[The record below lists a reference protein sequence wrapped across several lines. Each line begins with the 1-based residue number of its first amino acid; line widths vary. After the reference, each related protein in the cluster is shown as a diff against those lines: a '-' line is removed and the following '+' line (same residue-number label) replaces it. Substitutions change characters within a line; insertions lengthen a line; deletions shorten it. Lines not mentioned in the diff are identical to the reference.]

1 MLLFKK
7 INLRLHDFV
16 ALNRTLFII
25 AWFYGAI
32 LHYYNPQ
39 SWRMLFDITY
49 LLIALY
55 ILYTKIS
62 HFFARRSFINFLLNS
77 PLNLVIGALGTGK
90 TALMVLSSY
99 LLSGWKTISTF
110 PITNKQML
118 SLGHMSLLDYNYPI
132 LDEKS
137 LLLWDETNL
146 FLEGTDYKENDRVTQ
161 GLQEYFASARQFTH
175 IVLASGQRAEHIW
188 VKVRDIANSI
198 IVGIRKKPVS
208 IFRPYLQVIY
218 GTFKSVSEYEQWR
231 LTLINAKNDKKGRK
245 IKYRSIPELDI
256 YFFKLKI
263 PMSILN
269 LYDNKYLSFLRELS
283 NRALNDNYQHKFW
296 NDNVMDIEALE
307 YLKMEKFSK
316 ILTKLKNN
324 LNKKNK

>member
-1 MLLFKK
+1 
-7 INLRLHDFV
+7 
-16 ALNRTLFII
+16 
-25 AWFYGAI
+25 
-32 LHYYNPQ
+32 
-39 SWRMLFDITY
+39 MLFFQNY
-49 LLIALY
+49 SNLY
-55 ILYTKIS
+55 PP
-62 HFFARRSFINFLLNS
+62 N
-77 PLNLVIGALGTGK
+77 K
-90 TALMVLSSY
+90 TLCA
-99 LLSGWKTISTF
+99 
-110 PITNKQML
+110 
-118 SLGHMSLLDYNYPI
+118 
-132 LDEKS
+132 
-137 LLLWDETNL
+137 
-146 FLEGTDYKENDRVTQ
+146 
-161 GLQEYFASARQFTH
+161 QEYFASARQFTH

-324 LNKKNK
+324 LKKKNK

>member
-7 INLRLHDFV
+7 INLRLYDFV
-16 ALNRTLFII
+16 GLNRTLFII
-25 AWFYGAI
+25 AWFCGAI

-39 SWRMLFDITY
+39 SWRMLFDVIY

-90 TALMVLSSY
+90 TALMVLASY

-132 LDEKS
+132 LEEKH

-146 FLEGTDYKENDRVTQ
+146 FLKGTDYKENDRV
-161 GLQEYFASARQFTH
+161 SSRFT
-175 IVLASGQRAEHIW
+175 R
-188 VKVRDIANSI
+188 
-198 IVGIRKKPVS
+198 
-208 IFRPYLQVIY
+208 IFCFGSTIYPYRI
-218 GTFKSVSEYEQWR
+218 SERTTSWTY
-231 LTLINAKNDKKGRK
+231 
-245 IKYRSIPELDI
+245 
-256 YFFKLKI
+256 
-263 PMSILN
+263 MS
-269 LYDNKYLSFLRELS
+269 
-283 NRALNDNYQHKFW
+283 
-296 NDNVMDIEALE
+296 
-307 YLKMEKFSK
+307 
-316 ILTKLKNN
+316 
-324 LNKKNK
+324 